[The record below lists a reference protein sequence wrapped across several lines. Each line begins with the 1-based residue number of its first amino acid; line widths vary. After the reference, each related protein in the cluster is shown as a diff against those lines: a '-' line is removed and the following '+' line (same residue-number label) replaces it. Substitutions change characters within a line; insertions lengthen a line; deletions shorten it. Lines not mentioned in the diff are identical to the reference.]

1 MNTVHNAIYLLL
13 EAVKREPR
21 STKKIQMLEQFQYKE
36 ELKKLMYL
44 AYDPHVVFGITS
56 KAIPPKR
63 GGLVS
68 EVDPDILEKIL
79 TIKGRNA
86 KIEHVKMAISWL
98 NPTARQY
105 ILAAIDKDLNIG
117 VGIKTINKALGQ
129 TVSDFQL
136 MLAHK
141 QTEERFNNNFSEL
154 EWVYYNLKVDGVR
167 CEIDVRS
174 KDEIIFKSRSGL
186 EMEEFLVENIRYEIQ
201 KNYYKFAGRRLDAEI
216 HSNNFQ
222 KFMRIYRRKNVDLD
236 SIYIRNS
243 TRLAIFDLIDCAE
256 MNLEERVSEM
266 KRIKESI
273 GDMRF
278 ISFLEYFKT
287 NNVYADIGVIARQ
300 YIRDGEEGI
309 IIKHPFKPYEF
320 KRSNYWLK
328 FKNKETMDLVV
339 TGFYKGEPN
348 TEFENALGGLIFDYN
363 GEELRCGSGFSR
375 DERNELWK
383 NPESLIGETVEI
395 SFMEETKTGSLRH
408 PVFERFRFDK

>member
-1 MNTVHNAIYLLL
+1 MNPVHNAIYTLL
-13 EAVKREPR
+13 EAVKKEPR
-21 STKKIQMLEQFQYKE
+21 STQKIKMLEQFPHRE
-36 ELKKLMYL
+36 ELKKLLYL

-56 KAIPPKR
+56 KAMPVKR

-68 EVDPDILEKIL
+68 DVNPDILEKIP
-79 TIKGRNA
+79 TIRGRNA
-86 KIEHVKMAISWL
+86 KIEYLKSATAWL
-98 NPTARQY
+98 SPTARQY
-105 ILAAIDKDLNIG
+105 ILSALDKDLNIG
-117 VGIKTINKALGQ
+117 VGIKTINKALGA

-141 QTEERFNNNFSEL
+141 QTEERYNSSFGDL
-154 EWVYYNLKVDGVR
+154 EWVYYNLKIDGVR
-167 CEIDVRS
+167 CEIDVNGKNDIVFR
-174 KDEIIFKSRSGL
+174 SRSGL
-186 EMEEFLVENIRYEIQ
+186 EMEEFLVENIRYEIE
-201 KNYYKFAGRRLDAEI
+201 KNYYKFGGRRLDAEI
-216 HSNNFQ
+216 HSDHFQ
-222 KFMRIYRRKNVDLD
+222 KFMRIYRRKNVDLN
-236 SIYIRNS
+236 SNS
-243 TRLAIFDLIDCAE
+243 TRLAIFDLIDCGS
-256 MNLEERVSEM
+256 MNLEQRVSEM
-266 KRIKESI
+266 KNLKESI

-278 ISFLEYFKT
+278 ISFLEYHKIK
-287 NNVYADIGVIARQ
+287 NDYLEIGALARS

-309 IIKHPFKPYEF
+309 IIKHPFKPYEY

-348 TEFENALGGLIFDYN
+348 TEFSDALGGLIFEYK

-383 NPESLIGETVEI
+383 NPDSLIGETVEI